1 MNKFDKN
8 NIDIEKL
15 FTYLL
20 LLAVYAISIKEMY
33 GIHYTTA
40 DDVVAELYQNYFTL
54 NEAIEKGFRITYILN
69 NSVSTC
75 LLPKFEPYVEECC
88 EKLAHLK
95 NKDIFNYKIIHSSFN
110 EHIIS

>member
-1 MNKFDKN
+1 MKKFDKN

-40 DDVVAELYQNYFTL
+40 DDVVAELYQNYL
-54 NEAIEKGFRITYILN
+54 MGIHRQL
-69 NSVSTC
+69 
-75 LLPKFEPYVEECC
+75 
-88 EKLAHLK
+88 LK
-95 NKDIFNYKIIHSSFN
+95 NRS
-110 EHIIS
+110 

>member
-1 MNKFDKN
+1 MKNYKTTYMNKFDKN

-40 DDVVAELYQNYFTL
+40 DDVVAELYQKYYTL
-54 NEAIEKGFRITYILN
+54 EEAIIICFLVILYYCYN
-69 NSVSTC
+69 FAN
-75 LLPKFEPYVEECC
+75 VEFATI
-88 EKLAHLK
+88 LYHAYQL
-95 NKDIFNYKIIHSSFN
+95 S
-110 EHIIS
+110 